1 MHAQELRAVF
11 CEVLDGTGADR
22 GSGAANLSCAA
33 MATLLRQWL
42 GKRQNYKV
50 THTCVC
56 VYVCMCV
63 RVYICMC
70 VRVYVCTC
78 VRTYVCVY
86 VCTCVCVYVCMCVRV
101 YVCML
106 CAVHCYILCIM
117 SKNAVTIGRYSGTS
131 L

>member
-1 MHAQELRAVF
+1 MPQLSCPVLLCMHAQELRAVF

-56 VYVCMCV
+56 VYVCTCV
-63 RVYICMC
+63 H
-70 VRVYVCTC
+70 VYVCTC
-78 VRTYVCVY
+78 VHVYMCTYVCVYVCMCVCVY
-86 VCTCVCVYVCMCVRV
+86 VCTCVRV
-101 YVCML
+101 YAVCSSL
-106 CAVHCYILCIM
+106 LHSLHHVQERCY
-117 SKNAVTIGRYSGTS
+117 NW
-131 L
+131 